1 MRRMGPRGGIRGAA
15 PEPDFG
21 REANSAGTLGKALH
35 HIRHAL
41 RDGRKRFQHG
51 IVLPDFKLENHHV
64 FGLDFSL
71 PQHFVIFVCTSLP
84 LLLIE
89 SKPLLNSSLTF
100 NPGVPPVP
108 LMLMANS
115 L

>member
-1 MRRMGPRGGIRGAA
+1 MSSGSTFPCPSI
-15 PEPDFG
+15 
-21 REANSAGTLGKALH
+21 S
-35 HIRHAL
+35 
-41 RDGRKRFQHG
+41 
-51 IVLPDFKLENHHV
+51 
-64 FGLDFSL
+64 
-71 PQHFVIFVCTSLP
+71 VIFVCTSLP